1 MRPIIIAVLI
11 AILISA
17 CGQSPILTTP
27 SADETNIIATNTLDT
42 PISNPQ
48 TSRSITTP
56 TEPIYSVEIYTSTP
70 VNTPIVHVQP
80 TDTLTASITATVKPV
95 STTISETKPVSVEAD
110 ATTKTSE
117 KILEDIIFD
126 TAELPDISYFAN
138 NKSDRFLVDFED
150 IIAGH
155 PHVGQRSPKP
165 HNDAQVYFSNS
176 DERWLNASQPSDYPP
191 IYAVADGIV
200 QLPDPPNY
208 PYFNVIDHTN
218 YDPPWWH
225 VGYTIAIRIATH
237 DGYNVN
243 FLYSMEPYVMLHNKP
258 KTYFKDFIL
267 VEDNQVVKEG
277 EIIGYMYVSPF
288 SERLHG
294 ASSPHIAFSLMRDQA
309 GPWDVYAPAI
319 FAEDVV
325 KRFSELFRNPS
336 EGWNSPSYG
345 NDWSR
350 GRGVPTGM
358 GWMINSAE
366 NPFGDF
372 PLDVLMYDGIR
383 DKDLSGVAY
392 LDSTTLGYDEADI
405 IYSNEGNG
413 STTTEVISL
422 DTNWRAIVASI
433 GGPASFHI
441 VFHEQNGQRKS
452 QMFTVGPEQNFS
464 MSVSPQMSSGSVAFE
479 ISDTE
484 NWGWAIAIAPAD
496 IRLNIPGENI
506 PDGFC
511 PPGCPPLP

>member
-11 AILISA
+11 ATLISA

-27 SADETNIIATNTLDT
+27 SADETNVIATNALDT
-42 PISNPQ
+42 PISNPK
-48 TSRSITTP
+48 TSKSITTP
-56 TEPIYSVEIYTSTP
+56 TESIHSVEIYTLTP
-70 VNTPIVHVQP
+70 VNTPIALVQP

-110 ATTKTSE
+110 ATTKTIE
-117 KILEDIIFD
+117 TILEDIISD

-138 NKSDRFLVDFED
+138 NKSGRFLVDFED

-225 VGYTIAIRIATH
+225 VGYTIAIRIASH

-258 KTYFKDFIL
+258 KTFFKDFIM
-267 VEDNQVVKEG
+267 VEDNQMVKEG

-294 ASSPHIAFSLMRDQA
+294 ASSPHISFALMRDQA

-319 FAEDVV
+319 FTEDVV

-345 NDWSR
+345 NDWNR

-392 LDSTTLGYDEADI
+392 LDSKTLGYDEADI

-413 STTTEVISL
+413 SVITEVISL
-422 DTNWRAIVASI
+422 DTNWRAIIASI
-433 GGPASFHI
+433 GGPANFNI
-441 VFHEQNGQRKS
+441 IFHEQDGQRKT
-452 QMFTVGPEQNFS
+452 QMFSVSPEQNFS

-496 IRLNIPGENI
+496 TRLNIPGENI

>member
-1 MRPIIIAVLI
+1 MRTIIITVLI
-11 AILISA
+11 TTLISA
-17 CGQSPILTTP
+17 CGQSSSLATP
-27 SADETNIIATNTLDT
+27 PPDEAKVIVTNTLDPT
-42 PISNPQ
+42 VNTSEVSTSVPTLTEAISTVAMI
-48 TSRSITTP
+48 TSI
-56 TEPIYSVEIYTSTP
+56 ST
-70 VNTPIVHVQP
+70 NTPIPNIQP
-80 TDTLTASITATVKPV
+80 TDPQTAVTATANPLPSNEPEIKSATLDTNTASK
-95 STTISETKPVSVEAD
+95 TI
-110 ATTKTSE
+110 E
-117 KILEDIIFD
+117 KVLQEVISSPID
-126 TAELPDISYFAN
+126 LPDISYFAN

-191 IYAVADGIV
+191 IYAVADGII

-208 PYFNVIDHTN
+208 PYFNIIDHTN

-225 VGYTIAIRIATH
+225 VGYTIAIRVATH
-237 DGYNVN
+237 EDYNVN
-243 FLYSMEPYVMLHNKP
+243 FLYSMEPYVILHNKP
-258 KTYFKDFIL
+258 KNFFEDFIL
-267 VEDNQVVKEG
+267 VEDHQLVKKG

-288 SERLHG
+288 ADRLHG
-294 ASSPHIAFSLMRDQA
+294 PNSPHIAFALMRDQA

-319 FAEDVV
+319 FTEEVV
-325 KRFSELFRNPS
+325 TQFSDLYRNPS
-336 EGWNSPSYG
+336 EGWNSSSYG
-345 NDWSR
+345 HDWSR

-358 GWMINSAE
+358 GWMINSSE
-366 NPFGDF
+366 NPFGDY
-372 PLDVLMYDGIR
+372 PLDVLLYDGIR
-383 DKDLSGVAY
+383 DKDLSGTAY
-392 LDSTTLGYDEADI
+392 LDSTSLGFDEADV
-405 IYSNEGNG
+405 IYSTEGNG

-452 QMFTVGPEQNFS
+452 QIFTVSPDQNFS
-464 MSVSPQMSSGSVAFE
+464 MSATRQMSPGSVAFE

-484 NWGWAIAIAPAD
+484 NWGWAIVIASAD
-496 IRLNIPGENI
+496 ASINIPGQNI
-506 PDGFC
+506 PDGIC